1 MRTDAN
7 YSCTINHLQNSWA
20 AGILSSKTSQFG
32 SLGLRK
38 ALILN
43 LLLKSCDLCCSCSA
57 WLCLL
62 ALTHTIMWMG
72 AISKSLREISKGTC
86 WTLKKNNK
94 KGVRI
99 FLSTYSEDCLEA
111 LAGGIKRKR
120 DRRNWR
126 RSGVW
131 SARKTQGNSEIQNR
145 GGTVGFAWVFPPG
158 TKRRWL
164 KPESRLLSNCHVVL
178 PYPPLAERE
187 MFLFSCKVLRER
199 CFSKEDSSSVPL
211 TRVDALLRGLD

>member
-32 SLGLRK
+32 SFGLRK

-72 AISKSLREISKGTC
+72 AISKSLREISRGTC
-86 WTLKKNNK
+86 WTLKKIIK
-94 KGVRI
+94 KE
-99 FLSTYSEDCLEA
+99 L
-111 LAGGIKRKR
+111 
-120 DRRNWR
+120 
-126 RSGVW
+126 
-131 SARKTQGNSEIQNR
+131 
-145 GGTVGFAWVFPPG
+145 GFF
-158 TKRRWL
+158 
-164 KPESRLLSNCHVVL
+164 
-178 PYPPLAERE
+178 
-187 MFLFSCKVLRER
+187 
-199 CFSKEDSSSVPL
+199 
-211 TRVDALLRGLD
+211 